1 MKFFSFVLFTLL
13 IMASCSKV
21 PTLAPIYE
29 GILHS
34 DGGNNRFP
42 IYVEQ
47 DLNNPSIFS
56 AYVVN
61 GLDTARFTRSNFLSP
76 TTVLFSFEHY
86 DSHILADIQAD
97 GSLKGTWKKRLSGG
111 EYEPMEFSANPVS
124 RFVRY
129 PNPKHNPESS
139 VFDGEWQVT
148 FMEEDGSTYPAT
160 GVFHSAKNGFFGT
173 FLTETGDYRFLEGS
187 ANDTSFII
195 SDFDGGHAFRFNAT
209 LQKDGSLKGDFW
221 SRKSYHET
229 FTAIR
234 GENKLADAYSLTE
247 LSEPNAKIDFS
258 FPDLNGNIITNHAE
272 QFKNKPML
280 VYLFGSWCPTCAD
293 EAKMLREVYAKSYK
307 DTDLQIVGIAF
318 EYTGDFAQD
327 AEMVKL
333 YRKRFQIPWTTLV
346 GGSNDKLEASKL
358 LPFVKEIK
366 SFPSSFFVNR
376 EGIITAVHT
385 GFKGPGTGAYH
396 LEEKQHF
403 IKNIDSI
410 LN

>member
-1 MKFFSFVLFTLL
+1 
-13 IMASCSKV
+13 MASCSKV

-76 TTVLFSFEHY
+76 STVLFSFEHY

-280 VYLFGSWCPTCAD
+280 VYLFGSWCPNCAD